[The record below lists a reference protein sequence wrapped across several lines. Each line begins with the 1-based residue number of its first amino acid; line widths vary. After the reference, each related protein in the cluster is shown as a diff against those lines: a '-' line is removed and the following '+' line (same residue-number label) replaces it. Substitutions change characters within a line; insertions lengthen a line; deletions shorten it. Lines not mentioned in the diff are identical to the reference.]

1 MKTQIANCK
10 LQLAKLPT
18 KENYIMNTQ
27 LVESITQIILSLSP
41 EERQLLESKINNV
54 KLSSPLTNS
63 TQQDI
68 SDLEQKLKNF
78 ETKYQMSSSD
88 FYQEFQAGKLGDEID
103 FFEWSVFYEM
113 WTNAQ
118 NTIQINTNL
127 IAS

>member
-1 MKTQIANCK
+1 MYLSRNPWGGKR
-10 LQLAKLPT
+10 LA
-18 KENYIMNTQ
+18 ENK
-27 LVESITQIILSLSP
+27 IILFVTISL
-41 EERQLLESKINNV
+41 L
-54 KLSSPLTNS
+54 S

>member
-1 MKTQIANCK
+1 
-10 LQLAKLPT
+10 
-18 KENYIMNTQ
+18 
-27 LVESITQIILSLSP
+27 
-41 EERQLLESKINNV
+41 
-54 KLSSPLTNS
+54 
-63 TQQDI
+63 
-68 SDLEQKLKNF
+68 
-78 ETKYQMSSSD
+78 MSSSD

>member
-1 MKTQIANCK
+1 
-10 LQLAKLPT
+10 
-18 KENYIMNTQ
+18 MNTQ

-54 KLSSPLTNS
+54 KLSSPLANS

-78 ETKYQMSSSD
+78 ETKYQMSSGD